1 MKLLILLAL
10 AVAATGVSGVAALI
24 CVAGRVQAALER
36 ER

>member
-10 AVAATGVSGVAALI
+10 AVAAGGAGVAAIFYGAASL
-24 CVAGRVQAALER
+24 QAALER